1 MAYVTGLICSLVTLV
16 NGIIFEPTNYDS
28 VSSVEQEEGEEH
40 EYEVEHTYLD
50 DLSPST
56 LPEYLS
62 DFATHGTTIEEGPP
76 VEQCIGVGDRKHCF
90 LVNSGSRLCI
100 GY

>member
-1 MAYVTGLICSLVTLV
+1 VAYVTGLICSLVTLV

-50 DLSPST
+50 DLSPLT
-56 LPEYLS
+56 LPVCLS

-76 VEQCIGVGDRKHCF
+76 VEQE
-90 LVNSGSRLCI
+90 
-100 GY
+100 